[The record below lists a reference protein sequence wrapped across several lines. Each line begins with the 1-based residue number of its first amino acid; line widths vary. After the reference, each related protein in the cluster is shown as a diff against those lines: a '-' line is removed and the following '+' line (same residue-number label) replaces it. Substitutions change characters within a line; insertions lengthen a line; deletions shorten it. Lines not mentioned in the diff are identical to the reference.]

1 MSDTDTEDLD
11 PNEQDSEITEFDD
24 PNEDADLTE
33 LEEAQE
39 PQEQKLKITR
49 PIKLKMILAFGVVL
63 SVALSIFLYYSLQ
76 LFFSDKQNY
85 IFETGLNH
93 VNFIKTTTEEKITDF
108 SQKISVF
115 SYLSEKYP
123 EEMKK
128 IVNSQSDLMAFY
140 TLTDKLVIL
149 NTFTNKKMPAED
161 IEKLR
166 APQLAESFPS
176 LTAVEPGKFFLIP
189 AKKLSS
195 RSSVLMGIKNP
206 KSQKIFVGVMDFSS
220 TINLARKNEI
230 FKTDI
235 QSIDGIDFATGKK
248 NNNSVFQKVIKNRFN
263 TGTILD
269 DIVIEGKPVKKRFNT
284 GTFID
289 NLFVKEKK
297 DKLFVSYVKMPD
309 LNLAIIATI
318 PKKVAFQAAYDLIR
332 KTIGYGLILLGF
344 AFAIAVLLA
353 LNITRPLQRL
363 VDQTELVSQGE
374 FSQVELVESS
384 DEIGVLGSSIS
395 KMSQQILTLLD
406 QKQEIIDELVEA
418 KGELQ
423 KYSENLESLVEQ
435 RTEELK
441 QSNNFIKSIINSLD
455 EGLFVIDAN
464 GKCSNTFTTACERLF
479 EKSPKNRTFQDL
491 LRYDRGGEDEET
503 LLKWLDMIYDA
514 KLDFESLAG
523 LGPKGMDFKT
533 EDGQDRSLKFSYFPM
548 YDDFDDIKNVT
559 VVATD
564 ITVEKAALKN
574 FQRKESEVDMILKI
588 LASRKNFINFLEAS
602 KHMIKEL
609 HQELEKNVI
618 DLEKVKMSLHTM
630 KGSFGTFSV
639 LPIHDYCHE
648 FESDIASV
656 QKEYSFRNEWVEFLT
671 PRVQRLQEEFDIF
684 CGVAS
689 KIVGFDVNKEN
700 TYQRIS
706 NERLESFADHIRST
720 GNLKLYSKFRYDF
733 VYSRLSEHFRPYYDL
748 TFELAGRLGKKMKP
762 LKFTNT
768 TIRIDEFQ
776 YRGFLA
782 SLIHIFRN
790 IMDHSIEMPHDRLAL
805 KKDEEGLITIDPR
818 IVERKGLPY
827 FRLSITDDGR
837 GVDPKM
843 IRERVKQKQLNI
855 PHEEMTDE
863 EMLYV
868 IFSSEFSSKDVIT
881 ELSGRGVGLSA
892 VKDEVSKLGGEIEIK
907 TKLLVG
913 TTYIF
918 YLPYKIIEPI
928 KSNNPKT
935 EA

>member
-1 MSDTDTEDLD
+1 MSYTDTENLD
-11 PNEQDSEITEFDD
+11 PIEQDSEITEFED
-24 PNEDADLTE
+24 PNELPEDPDFN
-33 LEEAQE
+33 EEK
-39 PQEQKLKITR
+39 PQETKKKITR

-63 SVALSIFLYYSLQ
+63 SIALSIFLYYSLQ
-76 LFFSDKQNY
+76 LFFTDKQNY
-85 IFETGLNH
+85 IFESGLNH
-93 VNFIKTTTEEKITDF
+93 VQFIKTTTEEKVSDF

-128 IVNSQSDLMAFY
+128 IVNSQNDLMAFY

-149 NTFTNKKMPAED
+149 NTFTNKQMPAED

-166 APQLAESFPS
+166 APQLAENFPS

-195 RSSVLMGIKNP
+195 RASVIMGIKNP
-206 KSQKIFVGVMDFSS
+206 KSQKIFVGVIDFTS
-220 TINLARKNEI
+220 TISLAKKNEI
-230 FKTDI
+230 FNTDI
-235 QSIDGIDFATGKK
+235 QSIDGIDYSSGKK
-248 NNNSVFQKVIKNRFN
+248 NKNTVFKKVVKNRFN
-263 TGTILD
+263 TGTIL
-269 DIVIEGKPVKKRFNT
+269 EG
-284 GTFID
+284 
-289 NLFVKEKK
+289 EKK
-297 DKLFVSYVKMPD
+297 NQLFVSYVKMPD
-309 LNLAIIATI
+309 LNMAIIATI
-318 PKKVAFQAAYDLIR
+318 PKSVAFQAAYDLIR

-344 AFAIAVLLA
+344 AFAIAVLLS

-374 FSQVELVESS
+374 FGQVELVESS
-384 DEIGVLGSSIS
+384 DEIGVLGHSIS

-406 QKQEIIDELVEA
+406 QKQEIIDELVVA

-423 KYSENLESLVEQ
+423 KYSENLEDLVEK

-441 QSNNFIKSIINSLD
+441 QSNNFIQAIINSLD
-455 EGLFVIDAN
+455 EGLFVIDAD

-479 EKSPKNRTFQDL
+479 EKSPRSRTFQDL
-491 LRYDRGGEDEET
+491 LRYDQDSEDEEV
-503 LLKWLDMIYDA
+503 LLKWLEMIYDA
-514 KLDFESLAG
+514 KLDFKSLKS
-523 LGPKGMDFKT
+523 LGPKGMDFIT
-533 EDGQDRSLKFSYFPM
+533 EDGQPRSLKFSYFPM

-564 ITVEKAALKN
+564 ITAEKAAQKN
-574 FQRKESEVDMILKI
+574 FERKESEVDMILKI
-588 LASRKNFINFLEAS
+588 LASRKNFINFLDAS
-602 KHMIKEL
+602 KHMIAEL

-639 LPIHDYCHE
+639 LPIHDYCHD

-656 QKEYSFRNEWVEFLT
+656 QKDYQFRNEWVEFLT
-671 PRVQRLQEEFDIF
+671 PRVQKLQEEFDIF

-689 KIVGFDVNKEN
+689 KIVGFDVNREN

-706 NERLESFADHIRST
+706 NERLEEFAKHIRGT
-720 GNLKLYSKFRYDF
+720 GNLKLYSKFRYEF

-790 IMDHSIEMPHDRLAL
+790 IMDHAIEMPHDRLAM

-837 GVDPKM
+837 GIDPSM

-913 TTYIF
+913 TTFIF
-918 YLPYKIIEPI
+918 YLPYKIIEPLN
-928 KSNNPKT
+928 KEEK
-935 EA
+935 A